1 MCAVKVLNNSGRG
14 SYSDVIAGVEHV
26 GLNCG
31 QGKKCVANMSLSGS
45 KYVPLN
51 DAVNNAVANGIAF
64 AVAAGNDSSN
74 ACDLSPASAQSAIT
88 VGSTTGADE
97 TSWFTNYGSCVDIY
111 APGSSIT
118 AAWIGSNTATNT
130 ISGTSMASPHIAGIA
145 AGILNAPSAVGGAGV
160 LAELTSKYTTM
171 MNIDC
176 RSQGVGLATNMVSG
190 CTESNTCQGSGKKPK
205 ARKLDPKTL

>member
-1 MCAVKVLNNSGRG
+1 
-14 SYSDVIAGVEHV
+14 
-26 GLNCG
+26 
-31 QGKKCVANMSLSGS
+31 MSLGGPASGAGQDLNAA
-45 KYVPLN
+45 VN
-51 DAVNNAVANGIAF
+51 DAVTKYSVVFI
-64 AVAAGNDSSN
+64 VSVGNDSTD
-74 ACDLSPASAQSAIT
+74 ACFYSSASAANAIT
-88 VGSTTGADE
+88 VGSTTITDE
-97 TSWFTNYGSCVDIY
+97 TTAWF
-111 APGSSIT
+111 
-118 AAWIGSNTATNT
+118 GSNTATNT

-176 RSQGVGLATNMVSG
+176 RSQGVGLATNMESG

>member
-1 MCAVKVLNNSGRG
+1 MNDSGSG
-14 SYSDVIAGVEHV
+14 SYSDVIEGVNWAAG
-26 GLNCG
+26 NCG
-31 QGKKCVANMSLSGS
+31 QGEKCVANMSLGGPASGAGQDLNAA
-45 KYVPLN
+45 VN
-51 DAVNNAVANGIAF
+51 DAVTKYGVVFI
-64 AVAAGNDSSN
+64 VSAGNDSTD
-74 ACDLSPASAQSAIT
+74 ACFYSPASAANAIT
-88 VGSTTGADE
+88 VGSTTITDE